1 MKKNIT
7 TATSG
12 QIALDLG
19 VEVQRDVH
27 GIEMGVLENGIP
39 FLTQRGLALAAGAPR
54 KGIQEISQEW
64 VDHFNDDFITKD
76 RISFIRRYLFER
88 GYTEPKLYIETVRDG
103 TAHYAYPDVVC
114 TAIIEYYAFESR
126 SPSQQAIDTYRRF
139 ASYGLQRFIYD
150 SLNYTPADKWHYH
163 NDRVSMLSD
172 SAPDGFFTIFREIT
186 GMIVDLI
193 NADLAVNHKTVPD
206 ISVGQH
212 WARFW
217 KDNNLAEQYG
227 QRTEYEHN
235 YPGYYPQS
243 MSNPQRPYAYP
254 DAALPAFRAWFKA
267 QYLPTKF
274 PTYILKKSN
283 ILPGGKEEA
292 LRIAGIFK
300 PAALPPR

>member
-1 MKKNIT
+1 MKIGGL
-7 TATSG
+7 TATPK
-12 QIALDLG
+12 QILLDLE
-19 VEVQRDVH
+19 VEVQRDVN

-54 KGIQEISQEW
+54 SAIQDLSQEW
-64 VDHFNDDFITKD
+64 VDHYDDNALTKD
-76 RISFIRRYLFER
+76 RISFIKQYLFER
-88 GYTEPKLYIETVRDG
+88 GYTDRTLFIETFREG
-103 TAHYAYPDVVC
+103 KPHYAYPDIVC

-126 SPSQQAIDTYRRF
+126 APSQQAIDTYRRF

-150 SLNYTPADKWHYH
+150 SLNYTPADKWRYH

-193 NADLAVNHKTVPD
+193 NADLSVNHKTVPD

-217 KDNNLAEQYG
+217 RENSLSEQFG
-227 QRTEYEHN
+227 QRVEYEHN
-235 YPGYYPQS
+235 YPEYYPQS

-254 DAALPAFRAWFKA
+254 DAALPTFRAWFKA
-267 QYLPTKF
+267 HYLPTKF
-274 PTYILKKSN
+274 PAYILKKSN
-283 ILPGGKEEA
+283 ILPGGRDEA
-292 LRIAGIFK
+292 LRIAGIFN
-300 PAALPPR
+300 PPTLPGR